1 MSKEE
6 DKILECTSQILN
18 QLTFPNYKLIFHEQI
33 NYARFDICTVALFG
47 IQVFWDMT
55 VSLGKWFLM
64 FQIIMVPSPGWV
76 KSSWTAWP
84 LQMKAT

>member
-1 MSKEE
+1 MSKKE

-18 QLTFPNYKLIFHEQI
+18 QLTLHNYILIFHEQI
-33 NYARFDICTVALFG
+33 NYARFDIHTVALFS

-55 VSLGKWFLM
+55 VALGKWFLM
-64 FQIIMVPSPGWV
+64 FQRIMVPSSGRV

-84 LQMKAT
+84 LEMKAT